1 MRMNVYDSL
10 KSVKFNIIEG
20 DRVTVED
27 FWDKDCSIF
36 KKERIYLIKSGT
48 AWMFLKGKK
57 IFLEPNKLYF
67 IPSYSVLYGKTL
79 SQLEHYFIHF
89 EFESDGVDIFS
100 LFHLINEVPASQE
113 DEYFLDKLL
122 KLMKMSSYSPQVQLQ
137 ENGIMQILLSKFL
150 TSLEFND
157 ENALRINTTLNY
169 INDNIGRTIT
179 LEELAERHHL
189 NPVYFSHLF
198 KQVVGVSPSQYIL
211 NKRIS
216 YATMLLSR
224 PEKSIAEIAEL
235 AGFSDP
241 MYFSRIFKIKTGMPP
256 QAFRKSL
263 KANNTK

>member
-1 MRMNVYDSL
+1 MNVYDTL

-20 DRVTVED
+20 DHVTVED

-57 IFLEPNKLYF
+57 LFLEPNKLYF
-67 IPSYSVLYGKTL
+67 IPSYSVLRGKSF

-89 EFESDGVDIFS
+89 EFESDGIDFFS
-100 LFHLINEVPASQE
+100 LFHLINEVPASKE
-113 DEYFLDKLL
+113 DEYLLDKLL
-122 KLMKMSSYSPQVQLQ
+122 ELMKRSVYSPQVQLQ
-137 ENGIMQILLSKFL
+137 QNGIMQILISKFL
-150 TSLEFND
+150 TALEFND
-157 ENALRINTTLNY
+157 ENALRINAALTY
-169 INDNIGRTIT
+169 INDNIDKTIT

-198 KQVVGVSPSQYIL
+198 KQVVGISPSQYIL

-216 YATMLLSR
+216 YATMLLTR

-235 AGFSDP
+235 AGFNDP

-256 QAFRKSL
+256 QEFRKSL
-263 KANNTK
+263 KSNTQK

>member
-1 MRMNVYDSL
+1 MNVYDSL

-122 KLMKMSSYSPQVQLQ
+122 ELMKMSSYSPQVQLQ

-179 LEELAERHHL
+179 LEEYMGSLEPSIFFPPFQASGWRIPFAIH
-189 NPVYFSHLF
+189 F
-198 KQVVGVSPSQYIL
+198 KQT
-211 NKRIS
+211 N
-216 YATMLLSR
+216 LLCHHAF
-224 PEKSIAEIAEL
+224 IA
-235 AGFSDP
+235 P
-241 MYFSRIFKIKTGMPP
+241 
-256 QAFRKSL
+256 RKKHCRNSGACGL
-263 KANNTK
+263 Q